1 MVFKH
6 FFFLKMGVVD
16 LFSQTSRLPYL
27 ADGGSNLRVQD
38 ILQNGFLSVDE
49 KGTIAAAATISH
61 VVTLSLNSAPEEIF
75 FNVDQP
81 FLSIIVDKRNKIP
94 VFISKIFDP

>member
-1 MVFKH
+1 MRL
-6 FFFLKMGVVD
+6 FFQMGVVD
-16 LFSQTSRLPYL
+16 LFSITSRLPFL
-27 ADGGSNLRVQD
+27 TSDGQPLRIQD

-49 KGTIAAAATISH
+49 KGTIAAVATISH
-61 VVTLSLNSAPEEIF
+61 VVTLSLNSAPEEVF

-81 FLSIIVDKRNKIP
+81 FISIIVDKRNKVP

>member
-1 MVFKH
+1 
-6 FFFLKMGVVD
+6 MGIVD

-27 ADGGSNLRVQD
+27 ANAGNELHIQD

-49 KGTIAAAATISH
+49 KGTVAAAATISH
-61 VVTLSLNSAPEEIF
+61 VVTLSLNSAPEEIH

>member
-1 MVFKH
+1 
-6 FFFLKMGVVD
+6 MGIVD

-27 ADGGSNLRVQD
+27 TVNGLPVRIQE
-38 ILQNGFLSVDE
+38 ILQNGYLSVDE

-75 FNVDQP
+75 FKVDQP
-81 FLSIIVDKRNKIP
+81 FISIIVDKRNRVP

>member
-1 MVFKH
+1 
-6 FFFLKMGVVD
+6 MGIVD
-16 LFSQTSRLPYL
+16 LFAQTSRLPYL
-27 ADGGSNLRVQD
+27 ANEAKGLRIHD

-49 KGTIAAAATISH
+49 KGTIAAVATISH

-81 FLSIIVDKRNKIP
+81 FLSVIVDKRNKIP

>member
-1 MVFKH
+1 
-6 FFFLKMGVVD
+6 MGIVD
-16 LFSQTSRLPYL
+16 LFSQTSRLPYITVNGL
-27 ADGGSNLRVQD
+27 PVHVQE

-49 KGTIAAAATISH
+49 KGTVAAVATISH
-61 VVTLSLNSAPEEIF
+61 VVTLSLNSAPEEIY

-81 FLSIIVDKRNKIP
+81 FISVIVDKRNRVP

>member
-1 MVFKH
+1 
-6 FFFLKMGVVD
+6 MGVVD
-16 LFSQTSRLPYL
+16 LFAQTSRLPYVT
-27 ADGGSNLRVQD
+27 ANGSPLRVQD

-49 KGTIAAAATISH
+49 KGTIAAVATISH

-81 FLSIIVDKRNKIP
+81 FLSIIVDKRNKVP
-94 VFISKIFDP
+94 VFISKIYDP

>member
-1 MVFKH
+1 
-6 FFFLKMGVVD
+6 MGVVD

-27 ADGGSNLRVQD
+27 ANTGAALRIQD
-38 ILQNGFLSVDE
+38 ILQNGHLSVDE
-49 KGTIAAAATISH
+49 KGTIAAVATISH
-61 VVTLSLNSAPEEIF
+61 VVTLSLNSAPEELF

-81 FLSIIVDKRNKIP
+81 FISIIVDKRNKVP

>member
-1 MVFKH
+1 
-6 FFFLKMGVVD
+6 MGVVD

-27 ADGGSNLRVQD
+27 TMDGSPLRVQD
-38 ILQNGFLSVDE
+38 ILQNGYLSVDE
-49 KGTIAAAATISH
+49 KGTIAAVATISH
-61 VVTLSLNSAPEEIF
+61 VVTLSLTSAPEEIF

-81 FLSIIVDKRNKIP
+81 FLSIIIDKRNKIP